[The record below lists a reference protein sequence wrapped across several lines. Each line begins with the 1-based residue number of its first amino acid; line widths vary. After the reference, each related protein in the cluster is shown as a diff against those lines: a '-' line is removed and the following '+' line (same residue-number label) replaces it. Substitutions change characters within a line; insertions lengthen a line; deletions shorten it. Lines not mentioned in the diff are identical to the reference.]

1 MTEFTRL
8 TEAEVIGAYERRVGV
23 YTLVSNL
30 SKDEE

>member
-8 TEAEVIGAYERRVGV
+8 TEAEVTDACERRVGV